1 MKPTQEQQLII
12 DSARQRQNLAIT
24 AFAGAAKTTTC
35 SMIAKE
41 LTRPSLYIA
50 FNKSI
55 ATEASEKFPIHVD
68 CKTLHSLA
76 YADIITPNKMFKK
89 VSGFVDT
96 KEVISLLDK
105 QLELYTDVE
114 VLEIVYQV
122 IDVIKYFCQSAE
134 FSLEEFSDVY
144 LSEKFNSEDRAFYR
158 SLVVQVWSAMTSKVT
173 TMKMTHD
180 VYLKLFQLS
189 KPTLDRYEVI
199 YLDECLT
206 GDSLVKT
213 NLGLRSIKSLYNSY
227 SKGKDLPQVLSY
239 NILKEYYEYKPILNA
254 IRSFNRDILLVETEG
269 LNKVKCTPNHPL
281 LTQRGYVRADELI
294 TGKDYLLLDNVDN
307 QKAKYV
313 LNSDQYQLVLGSF
326 LGDGHLAKQSDF
338 NTFRLKLT
346 QGVKQENYLRHKADI
361 LSIDTI
367 HTGVSGYTGES
378 TILNAQSKVFILEKG
393 IWESLKD
400 LDARGLAIWYMDDG
414 SLGNSNNV
422 TLHSN
427 SFTYKEHLV
436 LQDILLQNFELKATI
451 CNSKGFYYFNFN
463 QEEGIKF
470 LNLIKNYM
478 HPDLNYKTT
487 LTREFSYVWDREFK
501 PYAGNFVSSVTPI
514 GIDTVYDIEV
524 ADNHNFIT
532 TRTRCPK
539 ASGVIVHNCQDSN
552 PVSLDI
558 FYRQTHAQLVMA
570 GDPYQSI
577 YEWRGAIN
585 AFESVPTSFVRK
597 ELTESFRFT
606 QEIANL
612 ASKLT
617 YIAGNDIRIT
627 GLATKGEIVS
637 KAVICRTN
645 ASILARLL
653 SAVQNKNK
661 VFVLADLQDLWSK
674 MYHISALV
682 GGAKP
687 RYPNKSLVGF
697 HSFDELKREAEHSA
711 ELRRLLN
718 LSSILASGK
727 GTHANIVSIK
737 EVIVEDA
744 SDADFTISTCH
755 KSKGLE
761 WDFVELDDD
770 MLDLEEEERPL
781 VEVLKEG
788 QTLNLLYVTITRAKY
803 KLLLPSSIS
812 EVLRQAENL
821 RAGW

>member
-1 MKPTQEQQLII
+1 MKPTQEQQAII
-12 DSARQRQNLAIT
+12 TSALQRQNLAIT

-41 LTRPSLYIA
+41 VTRPSLYIA

-96 KEVISLLDK
+96 KEVIALLDK

-122 IDVIKYFCQSAE
+122 IDVIKYFCQSAD

-158 SLVVQVWSAMTSKVT
+158 SLVVQVWSAMTSKSSSL
-173 TMKMTHD
+173 KMTHD

-189 KPTLDRYEVI
+189 KPTLDQYEVI
-199 YLDECLT
+199 YLDE
-206 GDSLVKT
+206 
-213 NLGLRSIKSLYNSY
+213 
-227 SKGKDLPQVLSY
+227 
-239 NILKEYYEYKPILNA
+239 A
-254 IRSFNRDILLVETEG
+254 
-269 LNKVKCTPNHPL
+269 
-281 LTQRGYVRADELI
+281 
-294 TGKDYLLLDNVDN
+294 
-307 QKAKYV
+307 
-313 LNSDQYQLVLGSF
+313 
-326 LGDGHLAKQSDF
+326 
-338 NTFRLKLT
+338 
-346 QGVKQENYLRHKADI
+346 
-361 LSIDTI
+361 
-367 HTGVSGYTGES
+367 
-378 TILNAQSKVFILEKG
+378 
-393 IWESLKD
+393 
-400 LDARGLAIWYMDDG
+400 
-414 SLGNSNNV
+414 
-422 TLHSN
+422 
-427 SFTYKEHLV
+427 
-436 LQDILLQNFELKATI
+436 
-451 CNSKGFYYFNFN
+451 
-463 QEEGIKF
+463 
-470 LNLIKNYM
+470 
-478 HPDLNYKTT
+478 
-487 LTREFSYVWDREFK
+487 
-501 PYAGNFVSSVTPI
+501 
-514 GIDTVYDIEV
+514 
-524 ADNHNFIT
+524 
-532 TRTRCPK
+532 
-539 ASGVIVHNCQDSN
+539 QDSN

-558 FYRQTHAQLVMA
+558 FYRQTHAQLVMV

-577 YEWRGAIN
+577 YEWRGAVN
-585 AFESVPTSFVRK
+585 AFDSVPASFIRK

-606 QEIANL
+606 QEIADL

-617 YIAGNDIRIT
+617 YIAGNDTKIK
-627 GLATKGEIVS
+627 GLASTREIVS

-645 ASILARLL
+645 ASILQHLL

-711 ELRRLLN
+711 ELRKLLN

-737 EVIVEDA
+737 EVIVEDV
-744 SDADFTISTCH
+744 SEADFTISTCH

-761 WDFVELDDD
+761 WDFVKLDDD

-781 VEVLKEG
+781 VEVLKDG
-788 QTLNLLYVTITRAKY
+788 QTLNLIYVAVTRAKY
-803 KLLLPSSIS
+803 GISIPAS
-812 EVLRQAENL
+812 VHEVLREAETL
-821 RAGW
+821 RVRW